1 MNFLCFVPSPPH
13 AHKKVFDSLSLF
25 LLQVIG
31 ALMILLG
38 VYVLII
44 FEVQNKTNN
53 CLLFIK
59 DFYNRNLLE
68 SPVSRYKVSLRHRRN

>member
-1 MNFLCFVPSPPH
+1 
-13 AHKKVFDSLSLF
+13 
-25 LLQVIG
+25 
-31 ALMILLG
+31 MILLG

-53 CLLFIK
+53 CLLFVK

-68 SPVSRYKVSLRHRRN
+68 SPVSRYIRLACATDGTKLLAPVVQTLDYKC